1 MGIVVLPAIGLY
13 LLISVAVAI
22 GTFRY
27 ARKHSKNA
35 KLWGCSAALVMY
47 LLVFWD
53 HIPTLIA
60 HKYYCEKEAGF
71 WVYKTVDQW
80 KVENPGVMETLV
92 NNKGAPSQF
101 EVFDDGH
108 GDKNTY
114 LLNGR
119 FNWVVIKQ
127 DMSGLLSIIRTEQ
140 EVKDTKKNEILARY
154 VDFSAGNSVK
164 NTVGPPGPLK
174 FWLSNRHC
182 SDGGYN
188 QDALRDFRNNFMG
201 AEK

>member
-1 MGIVVLPAIGLY
+1 MGLVVFGAIGLY
-13 LLISVAVAI
+13 LLISVAVVIGAI
-22 GTFRY
+22 SY
-27 ARKHSKNA
+27 ANKHGKSA
-35 KLWGCSAALVMY
+35 IRWGCGAALVMY

-80 KVENPGVMETLV
+80 KAENPGVMETLV
-92 NNKGAPSQF
+92 NNKGAPSNY

-114 LLNGR
+114 LLNDR
-119 FNWVVIKQ
+119 FNWIVIQQ

-154 VDFSAGNSVK
+154 VDFGSGNSVR

-182 SDGGYN
+182 NGGDYN
-188 QDALRDFRNNFMG
+188 QGLMYSFEGSVRGRT
-201 AEK
+201 K